1 MKALLVCLILLST
14 KAFSYYGDATNYNSV
29 DSFAATRQQDFSTI
43 QEFAVALT
51 SPFPQPKMKVRAIY
65 SWLLTHVKPSY
76 TGYDQ
81 PDLSFAMNTLK
92 YRQAAC
98 AGFSELLQEALM
110 AVGIKAELVMGKVNK
125 EQPESM
131 LHHEYVIV
139 WLKGIPF
146 VVDPTW
152 GIIDREN
159 YFLLPMT
166 SAIFSYFPHEAAQQY
181 LKIPLNQT
189 DWLKLPRRA
198 SPRPRTC
205 KKGAVVYSS
214 LSRNIAAGCL
224 PVVTTLS
231 ILGWSADGHTAI
243 VKYKGGLGFIAKD
256 DILTLDY

>member
-1 MKALLVCLILLST
+1 MKTLLVCCLILLST
-14 KAFSYYGDATNYNSV
+14 RGYSYGGDTSSYAKV
-29 DSFAATRQQDFSTI
+29 DSFAAAIQQDFSTI
-43 QEFAVALT
+43 QDFALT
-51 SPFPQPKMKVRAIY
+51 LTAPFPESKMKVRAIY

-81 PDLSFAMNTLK
+81 PGLSFAMNTLK

-125 EQPESM
+125 EQPESI

-139 WLKGIPF
+139 RLKGIPF

-166 SAIFSYFPHEAAQQY
+166 SAIFTYFPHEASQQY
-181 LKIPLNQT
+181 LKVSLN
-189 DWLKLPRRA
+189 
-198 SPRPRTC
+198 
-205 KKGAVVYSS
+205 
-214 LSRNIAAGCL
+214 LSA
-224 PVVTTLS
+224 
-231 ILGWSADGHTAI
+231 
-243 VKYKGGLGFIAKD
+243 
-256 DILTLDY
+256 